1 MPKVEAALSPAIRR
15 VCYLA
20 LHRLLTQTRHM
31 HNEHEDHTA
40 EDDLAPSKSQLKREA
55 HALQDLGRTLVELPE
70 ARLNALPLDD
80 KLRDA
85 VMLARR
91 IHARSGRKRQLQY
104 IGKLLRNGEPEPIID
119 AIETFKQEDKRSARA
134 FHQLEDWRERFIH
147 EGDDA
152 VGDWLA
158 QSPETDRQHLRQL
171 IRQAQKDYKD
181 NKTKGPRAL
190 FRFLRE
196 VAEG

>member
-1 MPKVEAALSPAIRR
+1 
-15 VCYLA
+15 
-20 LHRLLTQTRHM
+20 M
-31 HNEHEDHTA
+31 HDDYDDIPEH
-40 EDDLAPSKSQLKREA
+40 DLEPGPSKSQLKREA

-80 KLRDA
+80 NLRDA
-85 VMLARR
+85 VLLARR
-91 IHARSGRKRQLQY
+91 IHARSGKKRQLQY
-104 IGKLLRNGEPEPIID
+104 IGKLLRKGEPQPIID
-119 AIETFKQEDKRSARA
+119 AIEAFKQEDKRTTRA
-134 FHQLEDWRERFIH
+134 FHQLEDWRERFIQ

-158 QSPETDRQHLRQL
+158 QYPDTDRQHLRQL

-181 NKTKGPRAL
+181 NKTRGPRAL

-196 VAEG
+196 VAEE